1 MLGDALDWEDLDSKA
16 SIIVGSPA
24 TVREKLWNLIEEAQ
38 IGRFL
43 IQFHF
48 GYMKPELARKSM
60 KLFAEQV
67 APTLRKDSSELFA
80 RQYPQLEAYPVSG
93 AAE

>member
-1 MLGDALDWEDLDSKA
+1 MK
-16 SIIVGSPA
+16 
-24 TVREKLWNLIEEAQ
+24 K

-48 GYMKPELARKSM
+48 GNMKPELVRKSM

-67 APTLRKDSSELFA
+67 APKLRQDSAELFA
-80 RQYPQLEAYPVSG
+80 KDYPQLADGVE
-93 AAE
+93 E

>member
-1 MLGDALDWEDLDSKA
+1 MTTDSPN
-16 SIIVGSPA
+16 IVGSTA
-24 TVREKLWNLIEEAQ
+24 TVSEKLWNLIEEAQ

-48 GYMKPELARKSM
+48 GNMKPKLARKSM

-67 APTLRKDSSELFA
+67 APSLRKDSAELFA
-80 RQYPQLEAYPVSG
+80 RQYPQLEQIPASG